1 MISVFL
7 IAFVALLSF
16 GIPIAIGLGGSALAY
31 LLLNPDIELTILAQ
45 TTFGGM
51 ASFPLLA
58 IPLFMLA
65 GNLMNEGGLTNDLVT
80 FAKLLLGHI
89 RGGLGHATIVA
100 CAIFAAISGAAV
112 ATAVAIGMIM
122 IPAMKEA
129 GFDEDLGAALTATA
143 SCMGPI
149 IPPSIPFI
157 IYGVI
162 ANVSIGALF
171 LGGIIPGLLLGIGLM
186 VYTAYEAKKRNY
198 PMHKRASVQE
208 MLVGGWKALPALFM
222 PVIIMGGILG
232 GAFTPTE
239 AAGVTCVYAAFVGA
253 FVYRRLKLKNIPK
266 VLLAAGLES
275 AMIMLLLG
283 LSEPFAWIVAADQI
297 PQMMISAI
305 SNFSTNP
312 YVVLF
317 LINIALIVI
326 GIPIET
332 APALVIV
339 APIIAPIAVQLGID
353 PVHLGIVVCFNLVLG
368 LITPPVGGVLF
379 AICGISGLSLEKLSI
394 AIWKPFW
401 IALAVLLLITY
412 IPQLS
417 TFLPHMLMP
426 GAR

>member
-1 MISVFL
+1 
-7 IAFVALLSF
+7 
-16 GIPIAIGLGGSALAY
+16 
-31 LLLNPDIELTILAQ
+31 
-45 TTFGGM
+45 
-51 ASFPLLA
+51 
-58 IPLFMLA
+58 
-65 GNLMNEGGLTNDLVT
+65 
-80 FAKLLLGHI
+80 
-89 RGGLGHATIVA
+89 
-100 CAIFAAISGAAV
+100 
-112 ATAVAIGMIM
+112 MIM

-171 LGGIIPGLLLGIGLM
+171 IGGIIPGLLLGFGLM
-186 VYTAYEAKKRNY
+186 IYMAYEAKKRNY
-198 PMHKRASVQE
+198 PVHKKATYKE
-208 MLVGGWKALPALFM
+208 MLIGGWKALPALFM
-222 PVIIMGGILG
+222 PVIIIGGILG

-239 AAGVTCVYAAFVGA
+239 AAGVTCVYAALIGA

-283 LSEPFAWIVAADQI
+283 LSEPFAWIIAADQI
-297 PQMMISAI
+297 PQLMINAI
-305 SNFSTNP
+305 SSISTSP
-312 YVVLF
+312 YVILF
-317 LINIALIVI
+317 LINVALIIV

-339 APIIAPIAVQLGID
+339 APIIAPMAAQLGIN

-379 AICGISGLSLEKLSI
+379 AICGVSGLSLEKLSV
-394 AIWKPFW
+394 AIWRPFW
-401 IALAVLLLITY
+401 IAIVVLLLITY
-412 IPQLS
+412 IPPLT
-417 TFLPHMLMP
+417 TFLPQLLMP
-426 GAR
+426 NVR

>member
-1 MISVFL
+1 MIAVFL
-7 IAFVALLSF
+7 VAFVVLLCC
-16 GIPIAIGLGGSALAY
+16 GIPIAMGLAGSAMIY
-31 LLLNPDIELTILAQ
+31 LLFNPDIELTILPQ
-45 TTFGGM
+45 TIFGGI

-65 GNLMNEGGLTNDLVT
+65 GNLMNKGGLTQDLVR
-80 FAKLLLGHI
+80 FAKLMIGHV
-89 RGGLGHATIVA
+89 RGGLGHATIIA

-122 IPAMKEA
+122 IPAMKQE
-129 GFDEDLGAALTATA
+129 GFDDDLGAAITATA

-171 LGGIIPGLLLGIGLM
+171 LGGVIPGALLGIGLM
-186 VYTAYEAKKRNY
+186 VYMSYEARKRRY
-198 PMHKRASVQE
+198 TVHPKASYRE
-208 MLVGGWKALPALFM
+208 MLIGGWKALPALFM

-239 AAGVTCVYAAFVGA
+239 AAGVTCVYAAIVGA
-253 FVYRRLKLKNIPK
+253 FVYRRLTVKSIPK
-266 VLLAAGLES
+266 VLLASGLES

-297 PQMMISAI
+297 PQMMIDAI
-305 SNFSTNP
+305 AGISTSP
-312 YVVLF
+312 WVILF
-317 LINIALIVI
+317 LVNIVLIII

-339 APIIAPIAVQLGID
+339 APILAPMAAQLGID
-353 PVHLGIVVCFNLVLG
+353 PIHLGVVVCFNLVLG
-368 LITPPVGGVLF
+368 LVTPPVGGVLF
-379 AICGISGLSLEKLSI
+379 AVSGVSGLSLEKLSV

-401 IALAVLLLITY
+401 IALSVLLLITY

-417 TFLPHMLMP
+417 TFLPRLLMP
-426 GAR
+426 GIR

>member
-1 MISVFL
+1 MIAVFL
-7 IAFVALLSF
+7 VAFVVLLCC
-16 GIPIAIGLGGSALAY
+16 GIPIAMGLAGSAMIY
-31 LLLNPDIELTILAQ
+31 LLFNPDIELTILPQ
-45 TTFGGM
+45 TIFGGI

-65 GNLMNEGGLTNDLVT
+65 GNLMNKGGLTQDLVR
-80 FAKLLLGHI
+80 FAKLMIGHV
-89 RGGLGHATIVA
+89 RGGLGHATIIA

-122 IPAMKEA
+122 IPAMKQE
-129 GFDEDLGAALTATA
+129 GFDDDLGAAITATA

-171 LGGIIPGLLLGIGLM
+171 LGGVIPGALLGIGLM
-186 VYTAYEAKKRNY
+186 VYMSYEARKRRY
-198 PMHKRASVQE
+198 TVHPKASYRE
-208 MLVGGWKALPALFM
+208 MLIGGWKALPALFM

-239 AAGVTCVYAAFVGA
+239 AAGVTCVYAAIVGA
-253 FVYRRLKLKNIPK
+253 FVYRRLTVKSIPK
-266 VLLAAGLES
+266 VLLASGLES

-297 PQMMISAI
+297 PQMMIDAI
-305 SNFSTNP
+305 TGISTSP
-312 YVVLF
+312 WVILF
-317 LINIALIVI
+317 LINVVLIII

-339 APIIAPIAVQLGID
+339 APILAPMAAQLGID
-353 PVHLGIVVCFNLVLG
+353 PIHLGVVVCFNLVLG
-368 LITPPVGGVLF
+368 LVTPPVGGVLF
-379 AICGISGLSLEKLSI
+379 AVSGVSGLSLEKLSV

-401 IALAVLLLITY
+401 IALSVLLLITY

-417 TFLPHMLMP
+417 TFLPRLLLP
-426 GAR
+426 GIR